1 MTIVATVIAVL
12 VGFGIIAIGVRYLTA
27 PQASAS
33 SFGLPEWPHVGANGW
48 LNVKGVRDIVSG
60 LVILV
65 PLALGQ
71 TQLLGWLLLAAAVTP
86 FGDAAIVLRHGG
98 SRPLAYGMHGATGVA
113 VLVAAALFLV

>member
-1 MTIVATVIAVL
+1 MTVVATVLAALI
-12 VGFGIIAIGVRYLTA
+12 GFGIIAIGTRYVLA

-33 SFGLPEWPHVGANGW
+33 TFGLREWPHVGANGW

-71 TQLLGWLLLAAAVTP
+71 TQLVGFMLLAAAITP
-86 FGDAAIVLRHGG
+86 FGDALIVLRGGG
-98 SRPLAYGMHGATGVA
+98 SKALAYGMHGATGVV
-113 VLVAAALFLV
+113 VLVTAALFLL